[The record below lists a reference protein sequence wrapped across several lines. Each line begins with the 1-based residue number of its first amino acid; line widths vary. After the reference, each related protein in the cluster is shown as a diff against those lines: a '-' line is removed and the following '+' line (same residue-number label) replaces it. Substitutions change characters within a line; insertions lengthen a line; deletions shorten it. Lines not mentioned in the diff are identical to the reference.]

1 MSMSGFADEFNDPEH
16 YIKDI
21 TFRIW
26 EERGVGLIRDWYA
39 PDGPVRTPHGVT
51 RTAEQ
56 VVAATL
62 ETMHEFPDRQ
72 LLAEDII
79 IGEKPEGFYSSHRVR
94 STATHCGDGSFGA
107 STGQAVTTVTIAD
120 CLCRDNQVVDEW
132 LVRDQASLALQL
144 GLEPKALAAQKA
156 KANSKAYTAGI
167 DAMLE
172 RWADPNGTTVEGDS
186 AIAAGF
192 VGLFDT
198 IWNGK
203 NLSAMEKGYDRALR
217 FEGPSG
223 VLAYGRERAGN
234 VLHGIMAALPDGRFE
249 AHHVVVRQ
257 DPAKPVRVA
266 LRWSYC
272 GLHTGVGRYGAPS
285 GAPLALLGIS
295 HFELRDG
302 AIVNE
307 WMLVDDVAVFAQ
319 ISAFSA

>member
-1 MSMSGFADEFNDPEH
+1 MGMSGFADEFNDPEH

-21 TFRIW
+21 TYRIW

-51 RTAEQ
+51 TTAEQ

-79 IGEKPEGFYSSHRVR
+79 IGDKPEGFYSSHRVR
-94 STATHCGDGSFGA
+94 STATHLGDGSFGSA
-107 STGQAVTTVTIAD
+107 TGKAITTVTVAD

-144 GLEPKALAAQKA
+144 GIDPRDLGSRKAAL
-156 KANSKAYTAGI
+156 NPEAYTIGI
-167 DAMLE
+167 DAMRE
-172 RWADPNGTTVEGDS
+172 RWADPQGISIEGDN
-186 AIAAGF
+186 AIASNL
-192 VGLFDT
+192 VGLFET

-203 NLSAMEKGYDRALR
+203 NISVMERGYDRALR

-234 VLHGIMAALPDGRFE
+234 VLHGLMAAFPDGLFE
-249 AHHVVVRQ
+249 AHHVIVRQ
-257 DPAKPVRVA
+257 DPDRPVRAA

-285 GAPLALLGIS
+285 GAPIALLGIS

-307 WMLVDDVAVFAQ
+307 WMLVDDVAVYAQ